1 MKNTAH
7 APEKPEELQYMT
19 RPDGLADVWIR
30 KNIVQQP
37 CPSDSGE
44 GENLEY
50 VYEEAFFRTS
60 TQKEDIEKKLD
71 AFWEEAAVWK
81 PETPLTPEEKREKEI
96 AELRQSQEQA
106 NKVLESNKKTIESL
120 KKDLKQAK
128 ESLETA
134 KTDNDMAITELTMIM
149 AAIMEQNEKEDEE
162 DV

>member
-1 MKNTAH
+1 MKTTAH

-19 RPDGLADVWIR
+19 RPDGMADVWIR
-30 KNIVQQP
+30 RNIVQQP
-37 CPSDSGE
+37 CPSDE

-50 VYEEAFFRTS
+50 VYEEAFFRTA
-60 TQKEDIEKKLD
+60 TQKEDIEKKLET
-71 AFWEEAAVWK
+71 FWEEAAAWE

-96 AELRQSQEQA
+96 AELRQSQELA
-106 NKVLESNKKTIESL
+106 NKTLESNKKTIESL

-134 KTDNDMAITELTMIM
+134 KTDNDMAIAELTMIM